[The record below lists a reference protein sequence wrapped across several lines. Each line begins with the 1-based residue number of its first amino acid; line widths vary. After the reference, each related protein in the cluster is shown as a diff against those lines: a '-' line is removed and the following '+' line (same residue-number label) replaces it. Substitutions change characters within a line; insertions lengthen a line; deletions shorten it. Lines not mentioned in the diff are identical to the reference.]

1 MMKTKLYDS
10 NDTMRLVGNQ
20 AIGNDFAVVEVD
32 NIVSAYLEDPDSLR
46 YGLKSVLL
54 SVASD
59 AYLLGVIHGKQTER
73 KKGKMN
79 YKEEIKKI
87 IDSMDDQ
94 TILRVIYNYAAAGL
108 KEEKERKNNQE

>member
-1 MMKTKLYDS
+1 
-10 NDTMRLVGNQ
+10 
-20 AIGNDFAVVEVD
+20 
-32 NIVSAYLEDPDSLR
+32 
-46 YGLKSVLL
+46 
-54 SVASD
+54 
-59 AYLLGVIHGKQTER
+59 
-73 KKGKMN
+73 MN